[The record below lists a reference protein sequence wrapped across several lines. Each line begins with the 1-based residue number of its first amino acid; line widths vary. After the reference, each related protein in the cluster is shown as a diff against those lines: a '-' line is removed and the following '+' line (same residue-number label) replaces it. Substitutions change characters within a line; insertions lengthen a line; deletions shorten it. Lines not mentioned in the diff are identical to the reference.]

1 MGKLRTPSKHVMQK
15 HMAITE
21 RNQQRLTDA
30 VPGAAPDR
38 SDGDL
43 KVGSMDEMKS
53 GECTPGRST
62 SWDE

>member
-1 MGKLRTPSKHVMQK
+1 MGKLRTPSRHIFQK
-15 HMAITE
+15 HQRATE
-21 RNQQRLTDA
+21 AHSLRPTDA
-30 VPGAAPDR
+30 VPGANPDK